1 MEDFRRLIELLLP
14 TFLRKERL
22 LAFLNV
28 LIGTPLEQLYSNYV
42 IWQERT
48 KYDASIT
55 PQVCSLRHAIEKN
68 YDVQCN
74 IIELDGK
81 PYDYLVEIDRST
93 DYNSIHTFLLKYGT
107 AGKSFLFNLG
117 DTTIDVTWTDFIEQ
131 NEITTYEAEWS
142 NYVEF
147 DDGDTPIDIF
157 FYYVPNIAERKLS
170 YRIEVKSQSPM
181 NDIEI
186 IILTHN
192 RASIQIFSS
201 WIIHRLEP
209 NGENEMLIE
218 QDVSEE
224 EFERLFFAVIGKKE
238 GSITERQYYID
249 HIYYVKPEELKK

>member
-14 TFLRKERL
+14 TFLRKERI

-55 PQVCSLRHAIEKN
+55 PQVCSLRHAIEQK

-117 DTTIDVTWTDFIEQ
+117 DTAIDVTWTDFIEQ

-142 NYVEF
+142 NYIEF

-157 FYYVPNIAERKLS
+157 FYYIPKIEERKLT
-170 YRIEVKSQSPM
+170 YCIEVRANAKIDDYGFYFVTYKGKELWYM
-181 NDIEI
+181 TAWKEHI
-186 IILTHN
+186 IIPDGSHQT
-192 RASIQIFSS
+192 AIF
-201 WIIHRLEP
+201 E
-209 NGENEMLIE
+209 
-218 QDVSEE
+218 DVSGE
-224 EFERLFFAVIGKKE
+224 EFERNLYVRSGALEGKTPK
-238 GSITERQYYID
+238 RNYYID
-249 HIYYVKPEELKK
+249 HIYYINPEEIK